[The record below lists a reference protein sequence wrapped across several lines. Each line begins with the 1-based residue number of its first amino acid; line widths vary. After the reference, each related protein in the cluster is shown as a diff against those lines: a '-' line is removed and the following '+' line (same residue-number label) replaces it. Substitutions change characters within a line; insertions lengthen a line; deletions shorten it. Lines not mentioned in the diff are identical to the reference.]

1 MTTADAQMAREIRD
15 LRDALEL
22 IAYPDNHP
30 EEHRYFTFKQWAS
43 SVAANA
49 LTNAGKVRV

>member
-1 MTTADAQMAREIRD
+1 MAREIRD